1 MQVKFSLSRPSLTQT
16 ALGSQGADAHGSG
29 TKLKLAQQLLYH
41 TIAGN

>member
-1 MQVKFSLSRPSLTQT
+1 MQVKFSLSKPSLTQR

-29 TKLKLAQQLLYH
+29 TKIKLVQLYH